1 MTHRSSLLLA
11 CGVLALAACTDP
23 ATSPTTLKAPVTVAL
38 SRSTGTPTIPTD
50 QHVFLMNGDAIPDNF
65 AADVAAA
72 GGTLIRVQREI
83 GVAVVKGLTDAAA
96 NQLARGNG
104 KVERDVMVQ
113 WVPTLEDAQ
122 AYVADDAVPVTGQ
135 SVLPPQSAFFLPFQW
150 DMRQIHA
157 PEAWA
162 GHTGIPSV
170 RVAIIDTG
178 LDPDHIDAAGLID
191 VASSVAF
198 EHSLSGPPDWA
209 DDNLHGTH
217 VGGTVTTNNFGTA
230 GVAPNVTLIAIKVL
244 NSTGSGTFADVI
256 SGLIWAANVHA
267 NVANLSLGALFPK
280 NGAGTLVAALNKALN
295 YANAHGVLV
304 VSAAGNAAP
313 NSPPTDLQHDQNF
326 ISVPCES
333 GSGICVSATN
343 PADQLAFYS
352 NYGVSAINVA
362 APGGDASAPPL
373 SFVLSPCSSRTVMP
387 GLAACHAR
395 NRYLFVIGT
404 SQATP
409 HVSGLAA
416 LLDSQYGGMLTPAQL
431 QTKIQ
436 QCSDDIGKDGAD
448 PFFGQGRINA
458 FKTVTGTGCNN
469 STP

>member
-1 MTHRSSLLLA
+1 MMNRPSLLLA
-11 CGVLALAACTDP
+11 SGVLVLAACSDP
-23 ATSPTTLKAPVTVAL
+23 ATSPSTLKAPMTPARL
-38 SRSTGTPTIPTD
+38 QSTGTPTIPTD
-50 QHVFLMNGDAIPDNF
+50 QHVFLMNGNAIPDNF

-72 GGTLIRVQREI
+72 GGTLVRVQSEI

-96 NQLARGNG
+96 NQLASGNG

-122 AYVADDAVPVTGQ
+122 VSVAHEVPPPVSGQ
-135 SVLPPQSAFFLPFQW
+135 SVLPPQAAAFLPFQW
-150 DMRQIHA
+150 DMFQIHA
-157 PEAWA
+157 PEAWT

-178 LDPDHIDAAGLID
+178 LDPDHIDAKGLID

-198 EHSLSGPPDWA
+198 TPSLSGPPAWA
-209 DDNLHGTH
+209 DDNFHGTH

-256 SGLIWAANVHA
+256 AGLIHAANVHA

-280 NGAGTLVAALNKALN
+280 NGAGTLVAALNKAVN

-304 VSAAGNAAP
+304 VSAAGNNAA
-313 NSPPTDLQHDQNF
+313 DLQHDQNF
-326 ISVPCES
+326 IEIPCES
-333 GSGICVSATN
+333 GTGVCVSSTN

-362 APGGDASAPPL
+362 APGGDVSAPPL
-373 SFVLSPCSSRTVMP
+373 SFVLSPCSSRSVMAS
-387 GLAACHAR
+387 LAACKSR
-395 NRYLFVIGT
+395 NRYLFAIGT

-416 LLDSQYGGMLTPAQL
+416 LLDSQFGGTLNPAQL
-431 QTKIQ
+431 QAKLQ
-436 QCSDDIGKDGAD
+436 QCADNIGKNGTD
-448 PFFGQGRINA
+448 PFFGKGRINA
-458 FKTVTGTGCNN
+458 FNTVTGTGCNN
-469 STP
+469 

>member
-1 MTHRSSLLLA
+1 MMHRSSLLLA
-11 CGVLALAACTDP
+11 SGVLVLAACSDP
-23 ATSPTTLKAPVTVAL
+23 ATSPSTLKAPMTLARL
-38 SRSTGTPTIPTD
+38 QSTGTPTIPTD

-72 GGTLIRVQREI
+72 GGTIVRVQSEI

-96 NQLARGNG
+96 DRLALGNG

-113 WVPTLEDAQ
+113 WVPTLEGAQ
-122 AYVADDAVPVTGQ
+122 AYVASDAAVPVSGQ
-135 SVLPPQSAFFLPFQW
+135 SHFPPEHAAFLPFQW
-150 DMRQIHA
+150 DMFQIHA
-157 PEAWA
+157 PEAWVA
-162 GHTGIPSV
+162 HTGIPTV

-178 LDPDHIDAAGLID
+178 LDPDHIDATGLID
-191 VASSVAF
+191 VASSIAF
-198 EHSLSGPPDWA
+198 TPSLSGPPAWA
-209 DDNLHGTH
+209 DDHFHGTH
-217 VGGTVTTNNFGTA
+217 VGGTVTTNNIGTA

-244 NSTGSGTFADVI
+244 NSTGSGSFADVI
-256 SGLIWAANVHA
+256 SGLMWAVTVHA

-304 VSAAGNAAP
+304 VSAAGNDAA
-313 NSPPTDLQHDQNF
+313 DLQHDQNF
-326 ISVPCES
+326 IEIPCES
-333 GSGICVSATN
+333 GTGVCVSSTG
-343 PADQLAFYS
+343 PGDQLSSFS

-362 APGGDASAPPL
+362 APGGEFGAAFTH
-373 SFVLSPCSSRTVMP
+373 FVLSPCSSRTVMP

-416 LLDSQYGGMLTPAQL
+416 LLDSQFGGTLNPAQL

-436 QCSDDIGKDGAD
+436 QCSDDIGKAGAD

-458 FKTVTGTGCNN
+458 FKTVTGTGCN
-469 STP
+469 SSAP

>member
-1 MTHRSSLLLA
+1 MMNRPSVLLA
-11 CGVLALAACTDP
+11 SGVLVLAACSDP
-23 ATSPTTLKAPVTVAL
+23 ATSPSTLKAPMTLARL
-38 SRSTGTPTIPTD
+38 QSTGTPTIPTD
-50 QHVFLMNGDAIPDNF
+50 QHVFLMNGNAIPDNF

-72 GGTLIRVQREI
+72 GGTLVRVQSEI

-122 AYVADDAVPVTGQ
+122 AYVAPDAAPPVSSQ
-135 SVLPPQSAFFLPFQW
+135 SLGPPQSAFFLPLQW

-191 VASSVAF
+191 VASSIAF
-198 EHSLSGPPDWA
+198 TPSLSGPPAWA
-209 DDNLHGTH
+209 DDHFHGTY
-217 VGGTVTTNNFGTA
+217 VGGIVTTNNFGTA
-230 GVAPNVTLIAIKVL
+230 GVAPNVRLIAIKVL
-244 NSTGSGTFADVI
+244 NSTGSGSFADVI
-256 SGLIWAANVHA
+256 AGLMWAVTVHA

-280 NGAGTLVAALNKALN
+280 SGSGTLVGALNKAVN
-295 YANAHGVLV
+295 YANGHGVLV
-304 VSAAGNAAP
+304 VSAAGNDAA
-313 NSPPTDLQHDQNF
+313 DLQHDQNF
-326 ISVPCES
+326 IEIPCES
-333 GSGICVSATN
+333 GTGMCVSATN

-362 APGGDASAPPL
+362 APGGDVSAPPL
-373 SFVLSPCSSRTVMP
+373 SFVLSLCSSRSVIP
-387 GLAACHAR
+387 DFAGCKSGDG
-395 NRYLFVIGT
+395 YLFAIGT
-404 SQATP
+404 SAATP

-416 LLDSQYGGMLTPAQL
+416 LLDSQFGGTLNPAQL
-431 QTKIQ
+431 RAKLQ
-436 QCSDDIGKDGAD
+436 QCADNIGKNATD
-448 PFFGQGRINA
+448 PFFGKGRINA
-458 FKTVTGTGCNN
+458 FNTVTGTGCNN
-469 STP
+469 

>member
-1 MTHRSSLLLA
+1 MMNRRPSLLLA
-11 CGVLALAACTDP
+11 SGVLVLAACTDP
-23 ATSPTTLKAPVTVAL
+23 VTSPSTLKAPMTLA
-38 SRSTGTPTIPTD
+38 RQQSTGAPTIPTD
-50 QHVFLMNGDAIPDNF
+50 QHVFLMNGNAIPDNF
-65 AADVAAA
+65 AADVATA
-72 GGTLIRVQREI
+72 GGTLVRVQSEI

-96 NQLARGNG
+96 NQLASGNG

-122 AYVADDAVPVTGQ
+122 VSVAHEVPPPVSGQ
-135 SVLPPQSAFFLPFQW
+135 SVLPPQAAAFLPLQW

-191 VASSVAF
+191 VASSIAF
-198 EHSLSGPPDWA
+198 TPSLSGPPAWA
-209 DDNLHGTH
+209 DDHFHGTH

-244 NSTGSGTFADVI
+244 NSTGSGTFADII

-267 NVANLSLGALFPK
+267 NVANLSLGAYFPK
-280 NGAGTLVAALNKALN
+280 NGQGSLVSALNKAVN

-304 VSAAGNAAP
+304 VSAAGNSAA
-313 NSPPTDLQHDQNF
+313 DLQHDQNF
-326 ISVPCES
+326 TEIPCES
-333 GSGICVSATN
+333 GTGMCVSSTN

-362 APGGDASAPPL
+362 APGGDVSAPPL
-373 SFVLSPCSSRTVMP
+373 SFVLSPCSSRSVMP
-387 GLAACHAR
+387 SLAVCKSR
-395 NRYLFVIGT
+395 NRYLFAIGT

-416 LLDSQYGGMLTPAQL
+416 LLDSQFGGTLNPAQL
-431 QTKIQ
+431 QAKLQ
-436 QCSDDIGKDGAD
+436 QCADNIGKNGTD
-448 PFFGQGRINA
+448 PFFGKGRINA
-458 FKTVTGTGCNN
+458 FNTVTGTGCNN
-469 STP
+469 

>member
-1 MTHRSSLLLA
+1 
-11 CGVLALAACTDP
+11 
-23 ATSPTTLKAPVTVAL
+23 
-38 SRSTGTPTIPTD
+38 
-50 QHVFLMNGDAIPDNF
+50 
-65 AADVAAA
+65 
-72 GGTLIRVQREI
+72 
-83 GVAVVKGLTDAAA
+83 
-96 NQLARGNG
+96 
-104 KVERDVMVQ
+104 MVQ
-113 WVPTLEDAQ
+113 WVPTLVDGQ

-135 SVLPPQSAFFLPFQW
+135 SVLPPQSAFLLPLQW

-191 VASSVAF
+191 VTSSVAF
-198 EHSLSGPPDWA
+198 EYSLSGPPDWA

-304 VSAAGNAAP
+304 VSAAGNDFA
-313 NSPPTDLQHDQNF
+313 DLQHDQNF
-326 ISVPCES
+326 IEIPCES
-333 GSGICVSATN
+333 GTGVCVSSTG
-343 PADQLAFYS
+343 PGDQLSSFS

-362 APGGDASAPPL
+362 APGGEFGAAL
-373 SFVLSPCSSRTVMP
+373 THFVLSPCSSHTLMP
-387 GLAACHAR
+387 SLVAVCRGKTNVYVFA
-395 NRYLFVIGT
+395 IGT

-416 LLDSQYGGMLTPAQL
+416 LLDSQFGGMLTPAQL

-469 STP
+469 SIP

>member
-23 ATSPTTLKAPVTVAL
+23 ATSPTTLKAPMTVAL

-50 QHVFLMNGDAIPDNF
+50 QHVFLMDGGAIPDNF

-72 GGTLIRVQREI
+72 GGTLVRVQSEI

-96 NQLARGNG
+96 NNLARGNG

-113 WVPTLEDAQ
+113 WVPTLEGAQ
-122 AYVADDAVPVTGQ
+122 AYVAADAAPPTSGQ
-135 SVLPPQSAFFLPFQW
+135 SLFPPEHAVFLVPYQW
-150 DMRQIHA
+150 NMRQIHA
-157 PEAWA
+157 PEAWVA
-162 GHTGIPSV
+162 HTGIPSV

-178 LDPDHIDAAGLID
+178 LDPDHNDARGLID
-191 VASSVAF
+191 EASSIAF
-198 EHSLSGPPDWA
+198 TPSLSGPPAWA
-209 DDNLHGTH
+209 DDHFHGTH
-217 VGGTVTTNNFGTA
+217 VGGIVTTNNIGTA

-244 NSTGSGTFADVI
+244 NSTGSGSFADVI
-256 SGLIWAANVHA
+256 SGLIHAANVHA
-267 NVANLSLGALFPK
+267 NIANLSLGALFPK

-304 VSAAGNAAP
+304 VSAAGNDFA
-313 NSPPTDLQHDQNF
+313 DLQHDQNF
-326 ISVPCES
+326 IEIPCES
-333 GSGICVSATN
+333 GTGVCVSATN

-373 SFVLSPCSSRTVMP
+373 SFVLSPCSSRSVDP
-387 GLAACHAR
+387 GLVGCKSR

-404 SQATP
+404 SQAAP

>member
-1 MTHRSSLLLA
+1 MTHHPSLLLA
-11 CGVLALAACTDP
+11 CGALALAACSDP
-23 ATSPTTLKAPVTVAL
+23 VTSPILKVPMTVSL
-38 SRSTGTPTIPTD
+38 LVSTGTPTIPTG
-50 QHVFLMNGDAIPDNF
+50 QHVFLMSGNSIPDNF

-72 GGTLIRVQREI
+72 GGTVVRLHSEI

-122 AYVADDAVPVTGQ
+122 AYVAADAPPTSGQ
-135 SVLPPQSAFFLPFQW
+135 SILPPQAAFFLPFQW
-150 DMRQIHA
+150 NMRQIHA
-157 PEAWA
+157 PEAWT

-178 LDPDHIDAAGLID
+178 LDPDHIDATGLID
-191 VASSVAF
+191 AAHSVAF
-198 EHSLSGPPDWA
+198 TPSLSGPPAWA
-209 DDNLHGTH
+209 DDNFHGTH
-217 VGGTVTTNNFGTA
+217 VGGIVTTNNIGTA

-256 SGLIWAANVHA
+256 AGLIWAADVHA

-280 NGAGTLVAALNKALN
+280 NGAGTLVAALNKAVN

-304 VSAAGNAAP
+304 VSAAGNAEP
-313 NSPPTDLQHDQNF
+313 GKPPTDLQHDQNY
-326 ISVPCES
+326 IEIPCES
-333 GSGICVSATN
+333 GTGVCISSTG
-343 PADQLAFYS
+343 PGDQHSSFS
-352 NYGVSAINVA
+352 NYGVPAINVA
-362 APGGDASAPPL
+362 APGGEFGPPFTH
-373 SFVLSPCSSRTVMP
+373 FVLSPCSSKSVIP
-387 GLAACHAR
+387 AFAACKSHR
-395 NRYLFVIGT
+395 RYLFVIGT
-404 SQATP
+404 SQAAP

-416 LLDSQYGGMLTPAQL
+416 FLDSQYGGMLSPAQL

-436 QCSDDIGKDGAD
+436 QCSDDIGETGVD

-458 FKTVTGTGCNN
+458 FKTVTGAGCNN

>member
-11 CGVLALAACTDP
+11 CGVLALASCSDP
-23 ATSPTTLKAPVTVAL
+23 VTSPTTLKAPMTVAL

-50 QHVFLMNGDAIPDNF
+50 QHVFLMDGGAIPDNF

-72 GGTLIRVQREI
+72 GGTLVRVQSEI

-113 WVPTLEDAQ
+113 WVPTLEDGQ
-122 AYVADDAVPVTGQ
+122 AYVAADVPPPTSGQ
-135 SVLPPQSAFFLPFQW
+135 SLFPPLGAAALSLQW
-150 DMRQIHA
+150 NMFQIHA
-157 PEAWA
+157 PQAW
-162 GHTGIPSV
+162 GTGRTGIPSV

-178 LDPDHIDAAGLID
+178 LDPDHIDALGLID
-191 VASSVAF
+191 VLSSVAF

-209 DDNLHGTH
+209 DDHFHGTH
-217 VGGTVTTNNFGTA
+217 VGGIVTTNNIITA

-244 NSTGSGTFADVI
+244 NSTGSGTFGD
-256 SGLIWAANVHA
+256 LIAGVMWAANVHA

-280 NGAGTLVAALNKALN
+280 NGLGTLIGALNKAVN
-295 YANAHGVLV
+295 YANGHGVLV
-304 VSAAGNAAP
+304 VSAAGNDFA
-313 NSPPTDLQHDQNF
+313 DLQHDGNF
-326 ISVPCES
+326 TSVPCES

-362 APGGDASAPPL
+362 APGGDVSAPPL
-373 SFVLSPCSSRTVMP
+373 SFVLSPCSSRSVDP
-387 GLAACHAR
+387 GLAWCKSR
-395 NRYLFVIGT
+395 NGYLFVIGT
-404 SQATP
+404 SQAAP

>member
-1 MTHRSSLLLA
+1 MMHRPSLLLA
-11 CGVLALAACTDP
+11 SGVLVLAACSDP
-23 ATSPTTLKAPVTVAL
+23 ATSPRILKAPMTLARL
-38 SRSTGTPTIPTD
+38 QSTGMPTIPTD
-50 QHVFLMNGDAIPDNF
+50 QHVFLMNGNAIPDNF
-65 AADVAAA
+65 AGDVAAA
-72 GGTLIRVQREI
+72 GGTLVRVQSEI

-113 WVPTLEDAQ
+113 WLPTLEDAQ
-122 AYVADDAVPVTGQ
+122 VSVADEVPPPVSGQ
-135 SVLPPQSAFFLPFQW
+135 SVLPPQAAFFLPFQW

-191 VASSVAF
+191 VASSIAF
-198 EHSLSGPPDWA
+198 TPSLSGPPAWA
-209 DDNLHGTH
+209 DDHFHGTH

-230 GVAPNVTLIAIKVL
+230 GIAPNVTLIAIKVL

-256 SGLIWAANVHA
+256 SGLLWAANVHA
-267 NVANLSLGALFPK
+267 NVANLSLGAFFPK
-280 NGAGTLVAALNKALN
+280 NGQGSLVSALNKAVN

-304 VSAAGNAAP
+304 VSAAGNNAA
-313 NSPPTDLQHDQNF
+313 DLQHDQNF
-326 ISVPCES
+326 IEIPCES
-333 GSGICVSATN
+333 GTGMCVSSTN

-362 APGGDASAPPL
+362 APGGDVSAPPL
-373 SFVLSPCSSRTVMP
+373 SFVLSPCSSRSVIP
-387 GLAACHAR
+387 SLARCKSR
-395 NRYLFVIGT
+395 SRYLFAIGT

-416 LLDSQYGGMLTPAQL
+416 LLDSQFGGTLNPAQL
-431 QTKIQ
+431 RAKLQ
-436 QCSDDIGKDGAD
+436 QCADNIGKNGTD
-448 PFFGQGRINA
+448 PFFGKGRINA
-458 FKTVTGTGCNN
+458 FNTVTGTGCN
-469 STP
+469 SAAP

>member
-23 ATSPTTLKAPVTVAL
+23 ATSPTTLKAPMTVAL

-50 QHVFLMNGDAIPDNF
+50 QHVFLMDGDAIPDNF

-72 GGTLIRVQREI
+72 GGTLVRVQSEI
-83 GVAVVKGLTDAAA
+83 GVAVVKGLTDVAA

-113 WVPTLEDAQ
+113 WVPTIEDAQ

-135 SVLPPQSAFFLPFQW
+135 SVLPPQSAAFLPLQW

-178 LDPDHIDAAGLID
+178 LDPDHIDALGLID
-191 VASSVAF
+191 VASSIAF
-198 EHSLSGPPDWA
+198 TPSLSGPPAWA
-209 DDNLHGTH
+209 DDHFHGTH

-244 NSTGSGTFADVI
+244 NSTGSGSFADI
-256 SGLIWAANVHA
+256 IAGLMWAAEVHA

-280 NGAGTLVAALNKALN
+280 NGAGTLVGALNKALN

-304 VSAAGNAAP
+304 VSAAGNDFA
-313 NSPPTDLQHDQNF
+313 DLQHDQNF

-333 GSGICVSATN
+333 GTGMCISSTG
-343 PADQLAFYS
+343 PGDQLSSFS
-352 NYGVSAINVA
+352 NYGVPAINVA
-362 APGGDASAPPL
+362 APGGEFGSPTT
-373 SFVLSPCSSRTVMP
+373 SFVLSPCSSRSVDP
-387 GLAACHAR
+387 GLAACKSR
-395 NRYLFVIGT
+395 TRYLFAIGT
-404 SQATP
+404 SQVAP

-416 LLDSQYGGMLTPAQL
+416 LLDSQFGGMLNPAQL
-431 QTKIQ
+431 QSALQ
-436 QCSDDIGKDGAD
+436 LCSDDIGKDGVD

-469 STP
+469 SAP